1 MNPAYGPT
9 RMTVC
14 FGGGNTQGPIERA
27 ACLTARG
34 HKSDFDVETFAVQS
48 IAGPIS
54 HALNTA
60 NNGKGC
66 SEDGTGRGVPII
78 AAPASAILTAHDA
91 VAFAQNNRGEVR
103 LESGHGQVTG
113 TVMSQGKPGYGMP
126 AIASVAIRG
135 RKHGATAELGEDLS
149 PTWRAS
155 RGGVDKGHML
165 LPSYDVH
172 FRYDPAPAREDGTP
186 DWSTWRVR
194 RLMPVECERLQGL
207 PDDYT
212 LVTYRGKPAADGP
225 RYRAIGNSMAVP
237 CIAWLGDRLLQALA

>member
-1 MNPAYGPT
+1 M

-48 IAGPIS
+48 VAGHLS

-66 SEDGTGRGVPII
+66 SKDGTGRDVPII
-78 AAPASAILTAHDA
+78 AAPAERSPTAPDA

-103 LESGHGQVTG
+103 LESGHGQTAG
-113 TVMSQGKPGYGMP
+113 TLMSQGKPGYGIPM
-126 AIASVAIRG
+126 IASVAFHG
-135 RKHGATAELGEDLS
+135 REHGVAAELGENLS
-149 PTWRAS
+149 PTLRAS
-155 RGGVDKGHML
+155 SGGGDKGHVL
-165 LPSYDVH
+165 LLSYEAH

-225 RYRAIGNSMAVP
+225 RYKAIGNSMAVP
-237 CIAWLGDRLLQALA
+237 CIAWLGDRLLQALT